1 MNDRIYR
8 HRCMRVNFTTYDM
21 RRDQD
26 TINPRTR
33 ADVMVLNPGEDD
45 TPKDKQHPYWY
56 ARVCGVF
63 HANVIYTGP
72 GSTTREPQRM
82 EFLWVRWFGVEPGT
96 ENAFKSRRLPLVGF
110 IPAHKPYA
118 FGFLDPAH
126 VIRGSHLM
134 PAYHFGR
141 TQALMGRSLLRREKT
156 EEHEDNSDWRFYY
169 VGM

>member
-1 MNDRIYR
+1 
-8 HRCMRVNFTTYDM
+8 MRVNFTTYDM

-96 ENAFKSRRLPLVGF
+96 ENAFKSRRLQLVGF